1 MSLHAARRLP
11 RLKRGHP
18 RRPIEGAGARRRAR
32 VNGNAAEFFV
42 DRHVREG
49 RGERTAFVDP
59 WRSLTYA
66 ELHAASGR
74 FAAALGRA
82 GIGRERRL
90 ALVMLD
96 TVDFPVA
103 FWGALRA
110 GVVPVPVNTL
120 LPPDQLAYILADSR
134 AEGLVVSAPLLPALL
149 PVLDQLPDLRRV
161 VVASPDGAPPEP
173 AGPGQ
178 IGFAE
183 FIAAEQPGADPVAAS
198 ADEVAFWLYSSGSTG
213 APKGARHVHGSL
225 RATADTY
232 GAQVLGIA
240 PDDVMFSAAKL
251 FFAYGLGNSM
261 TFPMAVGAQ
270 AVLLPDR
277 PTPAAVL
284 AAMQRFR
291 PTIFGGVPTLYAGL
305 LADPAI
311 GPGAGS
317 ARLRRCI
324 SAGEALP
331 APLGERWSATVGVD
345 ILDGIGSTEMLHI
358 FVSNQPGRLR
368 YGTSGVPVPG
378 YAVRIVDEAGADVA
392 DGESGELLVN
402 GPSAAEGYWNQRAKS
417 RHTFAGEW
425 TRTGDT
431 YIRDPDGMYRYCGR
445 ADDMFKVSGIWVSPF
460 EVEGAL
466 VSHPAVLEA
475 AVVAREDRDG
485 LTKPLAFIVLR
496 EPADGAL
503 HERLKEHVKSQVG
516 PWKYPRWIEVVDALP
531 KTATGKIQRYKLRGL
546 A

>member
-1 MSLHAARRLP
+1 M
-11 RLKRGHP
+11 
-18 RRPIEGAGARRRAR
+18 
-32 VNGNAAEFFV
+32 NGNAAEFFV
-42 DRHVREG
+42 DRHVHEG
-49 RGERTAFVDP
+49 RGERVAFVDP
-59 WRSLTYA
+59 WNSLSYA
-66 ELHAASGR
+66 GLHDASAR
-74 FAAALGRA
+74 FASALGRA

-96 TVDFPVA
+96 TVDFPTA

-120 LPPDQLAYILADSR
+120 LPPDQLGYILADSR
-134 AEGLVVSAPLLPALL
+134 AEGLVVSAPLLPGLL
-149 PVLDQLPDLRRV
+149 PILQGLRDLRLV
-161 VVASPDGAPPEP
+161 IVANPDGTPPELL
-173 AGPGQ
+173 GPELLEQGQ
-178 IGFAE
+178 IGQGQVGFAG
-183 FIAAEQPGADPVAAS
+183 FLASGDPGSDPVPAS

-213 APKGARHVHGSL
+213 APKGARHLHGSL

-261 TFPMAVGAQ
+261 TFPLAVGAR
-270 AVLLPDR
+270 AVLLPER

-284 AAMQRFR
+284 ATMRRFQ

-305 LADPAI
+305 LANPEI

-317 ARLRRCI
+317 AGLRRCI

-331 APLGERWSATVGVD
+331 ASLGERWSATVGVD

-378 YAVRIVDEAGADVA
+378 YTVRIVDEAGADVA

-417 RHTFAGEW
+417 RRTFAGEW

-431 YIRDPDGMYRYCGR
+431 YIRDLDGMYRYCGR

-475 AVVAREDRDG
+475 AVVGREDGDG

-496 EPADGAL
+496 EPPEAAL
-503 HERLKEHVKSQVG
+503 HEQLKEHVKSQVG

-531 KTATGKIQRYKLRGL
+531 KTATGKIQRYKLRGV